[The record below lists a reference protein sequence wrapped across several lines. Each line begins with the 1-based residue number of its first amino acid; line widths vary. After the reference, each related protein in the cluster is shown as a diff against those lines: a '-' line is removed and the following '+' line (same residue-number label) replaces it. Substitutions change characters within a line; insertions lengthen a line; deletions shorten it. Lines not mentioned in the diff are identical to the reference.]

1 MKRRRQSL
9 TYLVNAIVIA
19 LAGAEAQLDIIQAK
33 LGVDVYVWIS
43 FALPIVNM
51 ILREFTGV
59 PVSPIGR
66 RRASRSMSAREDVDH
81 DYYERGA

>member
-19 LAGAEAQLDIIQAK
+19 LAGAEAQMHVIQAK

-59 PVSPIGR
+59 PVSPMGK
-66 RRASRSMSAREDVDH
+66 RRASRSAAAREDEDP